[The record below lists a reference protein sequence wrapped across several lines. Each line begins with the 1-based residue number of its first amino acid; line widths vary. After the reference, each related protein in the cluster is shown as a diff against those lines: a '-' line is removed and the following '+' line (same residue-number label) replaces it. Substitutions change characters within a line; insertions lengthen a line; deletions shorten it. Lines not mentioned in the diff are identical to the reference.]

1 MIGVGKSEAPAEVKA
16 IPGPPLPAMFARYRS
31 GLDGELRAT
40 MPYLDSGVGRAEFPA
55 SFYRMLQYHMGW
67 ADANGDRPAAPVS
80 QGKALRPTLCLFA
93 CEALGCDWATALPT
107 ATALELI
114 HNFSL
119 IHDDIQDG
127 DVERRHRPT
136 VWALWGQAQA
146 LLAGDAMRSLADISA
161 LELSAR
167 GVPEEKA
174 LKVSSLLTRGYLDMT
189 HGQCLDLAF
198 EGRLDIGLEDYLGMI
213 SYKTGAL
220 IRCAMETGALIGSDE
235 EAWVRSFA
243 HCGGLLGLAF
253 QIRDDVLGIWGD
265 EDSTGKAVG
274 NDIRRKKKSFPIVY
288 ALEVARGASRQTLV
302 SAYSKDSLGD
312 RDVEDVLT
320 VLDDLRVADYAR
332 NAVRENACLAHETLR
347 SVPLLSWARQEIEE
361 LVEFLPARQH

>member
-1 MIGVGKSEAPAEVKA
+1 METTL
-16 IPGPPLPAMFARYRS
+16 PGL
-31 GLDGELRAT
+31 
-40 MPYLDSGVGRAEFPA
+40 FP
-55 SFYRMLQYHMGW
+55 
-67 ADANGDRPAAPVS
+67 

-93 CEALGCDWATALPT
+93 CEALSCDWTTALPS

-161 LELSAR
+161 LGLTAR
-167 GVPEEKA
+167 GVPEQKA
-174 LKVSSLLTRGYLDMT
+174 LRVSSLLTQGYLDMT

-198 EGRLDIGLEDYLGMI
+198 EGTLDIGLKDYLDMI

-220 IRCAMETGALIGSDE
+220 IRCAMETGALIASSSEASVDAFARCGS
-235 EAWVRSFA
+235 
-243 HCGGLLGLAF
+243 LLGLAF

-288 ALEVARGASRQTLV
+288 GLEVARGASRQTLV

-312 RDVEDVLT
+312 RDVDDVLT
-320 VLDDLRVADYAR
+320 VLDDLNVADYAR
-332 NAVRENACLAHETLR
+332 NVVRENACLARETVR
-347 SVPLLSWARQEIEE
+347 AVPLLSWSRHEIED